1 MQVIIYIVLSLALIS
16 IVYTKVENESSK
28 GPEDQIGN
36 INGQHKD
43 TVSELAKQSV
53 LESDAF
59 TGEHIST
66 KSPQSCQ
73 QDQLDAMQKRMCNRS
88 HLAGFGNRGAISCI
102 DNVISVLD
110 CNCVTYDSNKCSVLL
125 GACPYGCGFKPK
137 RWRRQAFHPLT
148 HNLSDN
154 TTNDMCGRL
163 NRDGPM
169 CSKCKTGFSPLVYSY
184 DLKCIACTVTDNHYN
199 WLKFVAAA
207 LIPLTFFYFVVLLF
221 RIDAT
226 SPYLY
231 GFITFNQA
239 LASPLSLR
247 AMLLTIKRNTLLAGR
262 LIAIPYTIWNLDFFR
277 SLPLNICLDLT
288 TLQTLALDYAIAIYP
303 LLLVVITYIVIELN
317 TPYRV

>member
-1 MQVIIYIVLSLALIS
+1 
-16 IVYTKVENESSK
+16 
-28 GPEDQIGN
+28 
-36 INGQHKD
+36 
-43 TVSELAKQSV
+43 
-53 LESDAF
+53 
-59 TGEHIST
+59 
-66 KSPQSCQ
+66 
-73 QDQLDAMQKRMCNRS
+73 MQKRMCNRS

-110 CNCVTYDSNKCSVLL
+110 CNYVTYDSDKCSVLL
-125 GACPYGCGFKPK
+125 GPCPYGCGFMTEQ
-137 RWRRQAFHPLT
+137 WSRQAFHPLT
-148 HNLSDN
+148 HNLSD
-154 TTNDMCGRL
+154 TITNDMCGRL

-184 DLKCIACTVTDNHYN
+184 DLKCIACTNSHYN
-199 WLKFVAAA
+199 WMKFVAAA
-207 LIPLTFFYFVVLLF
+207 FIPLTAFYFVVLLF

-247 AMLLTIKRNTLLAGR
+247 GMLLTLKRDTLLAVR
-262 LIAIPYTIWNLDFFR
+262 LIAVPYTIWNLDFFR

-303 LLLVVITYIVIELN
+303 LLLVVITYIYSDRASCQRLSSVNLVVVAISQMLC
-317 TPYRV
+317 TIH